1 MIPALR
7 SGPAAGT
14 ETVVNLAQL
23 LQQLK
28 ADERFTRNVT
38 RWEVLPPTGARE
50 EDYPDTLDRR
60 LVDVMRGRGI
70 DRLYCHQAESIR
82 LAAQKRSFVVPTPTA
97 SGKTLCYNLPVLDT
111 MLRNPHARAL
121 YLFPTKALSQ
131 DQMHEV
137 HGVIE
142 DLGADI
148 GVYTFDGDTPETARR
163 AIRSSGHIVVTNPDM
178 LHQGILPHHTLWVKL
193 FENLEYVVIDE
204 IHQYRGVFG
213 SHVANVLRRLR
224 RIAGFY
230 GANPRFIC
238 CSATIANPR
247 ELAERLTGVEM
258 AEVAE
263 NGAPR
268 GEKHFIFYNP
278 PVVNRELGIRQ
289 SVVKTA
295 RRIAERFMGS
305 GAQLIVFARSRMRVE
320 LLLTYLE
327 KAGHRVG
334 LQSGEVRG
342 YRGGYLPNERRAIE
356 KGLRDGTVS
365 TVVSTNALE
374 LGIDIG
380 RLDACVMA
388 GYAGTVASTWQQ
400 AGRAGRRQNLSAV
413 VLVASSSPGDQYI
426 INNPDFFFG
435 RSPEHATLDPDNLVI
450 LMSHLKCAAFEL
462 PFDEDELYGG
472 RRVTEILDYL
482 VECGVLHRGE
492 GRYHWMAD
500 TYPAEDVSLRSAAP
514 DNVVIIDRSIPGGRV
529 IGEMDL
535 FSAQEMLHDDAL
547 YLHGAQQYHVDKLDW
562 DRREAHVQ
570 PVTVEYYTDAQ
581 RKSELKTLTADQD
594 RPLGFGRAAV
604 GEVGLVSKVT
614 VYKKIKLGTHENVGA
629 GRVHLPE
636 MEMHTTSFWWELP
649 DNLAGPGDPDAP
661 LQAAMAADGLD
672 LGDAL
677 KGLAHL
683 LGRVAPVF
691 IMADPGDLHATAMVR
706 SPFTDRPTL
715 YLYDSCP
722 GGVGFARRIFDQFEE
737 IAEAARSHLRGCP
750 CPSGCPA
757 CTGPALESGGTS
769 RDGVAWLLDRL
780 AAAGPDLAA
789 ERAEGRA

>member
-1 MIPALR
+1 M
-7 SGPAAGT
+7 
-14 ETVVNLAQL
+14 NLAQL
-23 LQQLK
+23 LAQLK
-28 ADERFTRNVT
+28 TDERFLRNVC
-38 RWEVLPPTGARE
+38 RWEVLPPEPARYA
-50 EDYPDTLDRR
+50 DFPQDLDPR
-60 LVDVMRGRGI
+60 LVDVLKKRGV
-70 DRLYCHQAESIR
+70 DRLYSHQKEAVD
-82 LAAQKRSFVVPTPTA
+82 LALGGASFVVPTPTA
-97 SGKTLCYNLPVLDT
+97 SGKTLCYNLPVLDSI
-111 MLRNPHARAL
+111 LRNPHARAL

-137 HGVIE
+137 HGMVT
-142 DLGADI
+142 DLGVDI
-148 GVYTFDGDTPETARR
+148 KTFTFDGDTPETARR

-193 FENLEYVVIDE
+193 FENLKYVVVDE
-204 IHQYRGVFG
+204 VHNYRGVFG
-213 SHVANVLRRLR
+213 SHVGNVLRRLR
-224 RIAGFY
+224 RVANFY
-230 GANPRFIC
+230 GSDPQFIC
-238 CSATIANPR
+238 CSATIANPV
-247 ELAERLTGVEM
+247 ELASRLTGLEM
-258 AEVAE
+258 KEVAR

-289 SVVKTA
+289 SVIKTT
-295 RRIAERFMGS
+295 RSIAERFMSS
-305 GAQLIVFARSRMRVE
+305 GAQVIVFARSRMRVE

-327 KAGHRVG
+327 KAGRRVG
-334 LQSGEVRG
+334 IKSGEVRG
-342 YRGGYLPNERRAIE
+342 YRGGYLPGERRAIE
-356 KGLRDGTVS
+356 RGLRDGTVT

-380 RLDACVMA
+380 RLDVCIMA

-413 VLVASSSPGDQYI
+413 VLVASSSPADQYI
-426 INNPDFFFG
+426 INNPDYFFG
-435 RSPEHATLDPDNLVI
+435 RSPEHASLDPDNLII

-462 PFDEDELYGG
+462 PFTEDEEFGG
-472 RRVTEILDYL
+472 RPVTEILDYL
-482 VECGVLHRGE
+482 TEQRVLHRSE

-514 DNVVIIDRSIPGGRV
+514 DNVVIIDRSVTGGRV

-535 FSAQEMLHDDAL
+535 FSAQEMLHDDAV
-547 YLHGAQQYHVDKLDW
+547 YIHGAQQYHVDRLDW

-581 RKSELKTLTADQD
+581 RKSELKTLTAEDN
-594 RPLGFGRAAV
+594 RKFSFGDLAL

-614 VYKKIKLGTHENVGA
+614 VFKKIKLGTHENVGA

-649 DNLAGPGDPDAP
+649 PD
-661 LQAAMAADGLD
+661 LVTAMGGAELD

-691 IMADPGDLHATAMVR
+691 IMADPADLHATAMIR
-706 SPFTDRPTL
+706 SPFTGLPTL
-715 YLYDSCP
+715 YMYDAFP
-722 GGVGFARRIFDQFEE
+722 GGVGYANRIYEQFEE
-737 IAEAARSHLRGCP
+737 ICLAARRHLEQCPCEKGCP
-750 CPSGCPA
+750 SCV
-757 CTGPALESGGTS
+757 GPAVESGTTARRGAS
-769 RDGVAWLLDRL
+769 WLLAKTGL
-780 AAAGPDLAA
+780 AAGEA
-789 ERAEGRA
+789 